1 MHVKL
6 KTNLLLVRGTNKKLI
21 CFPRNGQVE
30 LGKKV
35 VEALYFT
42 PLLLNHPYDS
52 DVRYWHEAGVLGKS
66 NSMDKG
72 LYTGQTLLHI
82 AINLR
87 NPELVITLVAPSFML
102 LAFSRQFFPTS
113 CVTLQKSRKASDLNS
128 AGIDLWCKCWT
139 LP

>member
-6 KTNLLLVRGTNKKLI
+6 KTNLLLVRGTNTELI

-52 DVRYWHEAGVLGKS
+52 DVRYWHEVGVLGKS
-66 NSMDKG
+66 HSMDKG

-87 NPELVITLVAPSFML
+87 NPELVIPLVAPSFH
-102 LAFSRQFFPTS
+102 ASSFF
-113 CVTLQKSRKASDLNS
+113 
-128 AGIDLWCKCWT
+128 AGIFSHFVRDIAIIT
-139 LP
+139 QGE

>member
-1 MHVKL
+1 
-6 KTNLLLVRGTNKKLI
+6 
-21 CFPRNGQVE
+21 VE

-35 VEALYFT
+35 VDALYFT

-52 DVRYWHEAGVLGKS
+52 DIRYWQEAGVLGKA
-66 NSMDKG
+66 NAMDRG

-87 NPELVITLVAPSFML
+87 NPELVFPPVAPRFIGLVSP
-102 LAFSRQFFPTS
+102 AFSCYFVRDIA
-113 CVTLQKSRKASDLNS
+113 KSPQGEARGWDP
-128 AGIDLWCKCWT
+128 AGIDLRFKCLA